1 MYVVF
6 LHYDN
11 PPYSL
16 VAVDGPQHLCSREV
30 FISPHKDSNLKALP
44 KGLLQIF
51 AAASLFVHRKSRTV
65 KSPGFGVELKYAKH
79 QLYAR
84 LYVIGAAISTGAP
97 PQC

>member
-1 MYVVF
+1 M
-6 LHYDN
+6 
-11 PPYSL
+11 
-16 VAVDGPQHLCSREV
+16 A
-30 FISPHKDSNLKALP
+30 I
-44 KGLLQIF
+44 LLQNVFF
-51 AAASLFVHRKSRTV
+51 ATTILPESAMLFSAKNKCCGGMADLCTTTFIIEPKSRTV